1 MELFKL
7 VNDIIVLFVMV
18 VLMVKNARMTK
29 EIHSLKLQ
37 IIKLTIKSRARQST
51 PRQIVSIKTPGVDSA
66 ARTYHRGTDARGARM
81 SNTTNREGKDD
92 SVDQVS

>member
-7 VNDIIVLFVMV
+7 VNDIIILFVMV

-37 IIKLTIKSRARQST
+37 IIKLTVKSRARQST
-51 PRQIVSIKTPGVDSA
+51 PRQIVSIKTPGVVSMA
-66 ARTYHRGTDARGARM
+66 ECPLVTLTLLLSGTK
-81 SNTTNREGKDD
+81 SC
-92 SVDQVS
+92 